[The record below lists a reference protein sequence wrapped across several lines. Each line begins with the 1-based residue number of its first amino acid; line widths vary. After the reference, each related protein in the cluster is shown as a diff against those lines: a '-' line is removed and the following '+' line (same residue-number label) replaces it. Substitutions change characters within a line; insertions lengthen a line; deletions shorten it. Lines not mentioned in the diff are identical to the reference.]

1 MSKIFLIIPG
11 RCMPK
16 ERPRFN
22 MKTGTVYT
30 PKKTLDYESIV
41 KANAAMNIG
50 KPLEG
55 AVEISVIV
63 EQKIPKSWSKKKKL
77 AVLNGEEVVT
87 SVQDL
92 DNMLKSVTDGLNKI
106 AYKDDR
112 QIVKIVAE
120 KRYSET
126 DQVIVVIKE
135 IENANSDKK
144 K

>member
-1 MSKIFLIIPG
+1 
-11 RCMPK
+11 MPK